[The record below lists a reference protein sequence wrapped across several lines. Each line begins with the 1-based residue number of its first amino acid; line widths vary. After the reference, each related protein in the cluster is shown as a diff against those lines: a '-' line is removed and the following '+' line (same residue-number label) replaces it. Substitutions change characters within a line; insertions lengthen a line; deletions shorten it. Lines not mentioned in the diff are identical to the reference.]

1 MAYPTVSA
9 PYGFKPINRLDGM
22 PYAGATRQLAIA
34 NTAGAIYNGDL
45 VQIVASGT
53 VEKFSGTTTGSPAG
67 VFMGCRYT
75 NPVTKQPTY
84 AQYWPANTAIT
95 DAVAYVVDDPFA
107 AFQVVVTT
115 AGSVVSYAYLDSIAT
130 NMSVITGTGNANT
143 GDSGM
148 SVLAGSQDT
157 TAALPIRVI
166 DVVTASSYVTGG
178 NTVFP
183 EIIVKINLH
192 QYLNTTGV

>member
-22 PYAGATRQLAIA
+22 PYAGATRQFAIA

-45 VQIVASGT
+45 VSIVASGT
-53 VEKFSGTTTGSPAG
+53 VEQFSGTTTGSPAG
-67 VFMGCRYT
+67 VFLGCRYT

-107 AFQVVVTT
+107 AFQVAVTNSSNVVT
-115 AGSVVSYAYLDSIAT
+115 YAYLDSIGV
-130 NMSVITGTGNANT
+130 NMAVEQGTGSTST
-143 GDSGM
+143 GDSAM

-166 DVVTASSYVTGG
+166 DVVTASAYVTGG

-183 EIIVKINLH
+183 ELIVKINLH

>member
-9 PYGFKPINRLDGM
+9 PYGFKPINRIDGM
-22 PYAGATRQLAIA
+22 PYAGATRQFAIA

-45 VQIVASGT
+45 VKIVASGT
-53 VEKFSGTTTGSPAG
+53 VEQFTGTTTGSPAG

-166 DVVTASSYVTGG
+166 DVVPASSYVTGG

-183 EIIVKINLH
+183 EIIIKINLH

>member
-9 PYGFKPINRLDGM
+9 PYGFKPINRIDGM
-22 PYAGATRQLAIA
+22 PYAGATRQFAIA

-45 VQIVASGT
+45 VKIVASGT
-53 VEKFSGTTTGSPAG
+53 VEQFTGTTTGSPAG

-166 DVVTASSYVTGG
+166 DVVPASSYVTGG
-178 NTVFP
+178 NTVYP
-183 EIIVKINLH
+183 EIIIKINLH

>member
-9 PYGFKPINRLDGM
+9 PYGFKPINRIDGM
-22 PYAGATRQLAIA
+22 PYAGATRQFAIA

-53 VEKFSGTTTGSPAG
+53 VEKFAGTTTGSPAG

-130 NMSVITGTGNANT
+130 NMSVVTGTGNANT

-148 SVLAGSQDT
+148 SILAGSQDT
-157 TAALPIRVI
+157 TYLPIRII
-166 DVVTASSYVTGG
+166 DVVPATSYVTGG

-183 EIIVKINLH
+183 ELIVKINLH

>member
-9 PYGFKPINRLDGM
+9 PYGFKPINRVDGM

-45 VQIVASGT
+45 VQIVGTGT
-53 VEKFSGTTTGSPAG
+53 VEQFSGTTTGSPAG
-67 VFMGCRYT
+67 VFVGCRYT

-107 AFQVVVTT
+107 AFQVAVTT
-115 AGSVVSYAYLDSIAT
+115 VGSVMSYAFADSIAS
-130 NMSVITGTGNANT
+130 NMAVVTGTGNATT

-148 SVLAGSQDT
+148 SILAGSQDT

-166 DVVTASSYVTGG
+166 DVVPASSYVTGG
-178 NTVFP
+178 NLVFP
-183 EIIVKINLH
+183 EVIIKINLH

>member
-9 PYGFKPINRLDGM
+9 PYGFKPINRVDGM
-22 PYAGATRQLAIA
+22 PYAGATRQFAIA

-53 VEKFSGTTTGSPAG
+53 VEKFAGTTTGSPAG

-166 DVVTASSYVTGG
+166 DVVPATSYVTGG

-183 EIIVKINLH
+183 EIIIKINLH

>member
-9 PYGFKPINRLDGM
+9 PYGFKPINRIDGM
-22 PYAGATRQLAIA
+22 PYAGATRQFAIA

-45 VQIVASGT
+45 VKIVASGT
-53 VEKFSGTTTGSPAG
+53 VEQFTGTTTGSPAG

-115 AGSVVSYAYLDSIAT
+115 AGSAVSYAYLDSIAT

-166 DVVTASSYVTGG
+166 DVVPATSYVTGG

-183 EIIVKINLH
+183 EIIIKINLH

>member
-9 PYGFKPINRLDGM
+9 PYGFKPINRIDGM

-45 VQIVASGT
+45 VKIVASGT
-53 VEKFSGTTTGSPAG
+53 IEQFDGTTTGSPAG

-107 AFQVVVTT
+107 AFQVVVTN
-115 AGSVVSYAYLDSIAT
+115 GSSVVSFAYADSIAC
-130 NMSVITGTGNANT
+130 NMAVVTGTGNANT

-148 SVLAGSQDT
+148 SILAGSQDV
-157 TAALPIRVI
+157 TAALPIRII
-166 DVVTASSYVTGG
+166 DVVPATSYVSGG
-178 NTVFP
+178 NLVFP
-183 EIIVKINLH
+183 ELIVKINLH

>member
-9 PYGFKPINRLDGM
+9 PYGFKPINRIDGM
-22 PYAGATRQLAIA
+22 PYAGATRQFAIA

-53 VEKFSGTTTGSPAG
+53 VEKFAGTTTGSPAG

-130 NMSVITGTGNANT
+130 NMSVVTGTGNANT

-148 SVLAGSQDT
+148 SILAGSQDT
-157 TAALPIRVI
+157 AYLPIRII
-166 DVVTASSYVTGG
+166 DVVPATSYVTGG

-183 EIIVKINLH
+183 ELIVKINLH

>member
-9 PYGFKPINRLDGM
+9 PYGFKPINRVDGM
-22 PYAGATRQLAIA
+22 PYAGATRSLAIA
-34 NTAGAIYNGDL
+34 NTAAAIYNGDL
-45 VQIVASGT
+45 VQIVGT
-53 VEKFSGTTTGSPAG
+53 GTIERFSGTTTGSPAG

-107 AFQVVVTT
+107 AFQVAVTT
-115 AGSVVSYAYLDSIAT
+115 AGSVMSFAYFDSIAS
-130 NMSVITGTGNANT
+130 NMAVVLGAGNANT

-148 SVLAGSQDT
+148 SILAGSQDT
-157 TAALPIRVI
+157 TAALPIRII
-166 DVVTASSYVTGG
+166 DVVPATAYISGG
-178 NTVFP
+178 NTVYP
-183 EIIVKINLH
+183 EMIVKINLH

>member
-9 PYGFKPINRLDGM
+9 PYGFKPINRIDGM
-22 PYAGATRQLAIA
+22 PYAGATRQFAIA

-53 VEKFSGTTTGSPAG
+53 VEKFAGTTTGSPAG

-148 SVLAGSQDT
+148 SILAGSQDT
-157 TAALPIRVI
+157 AFLPIRII
-166 DVVTASSYVTGG
+166 DVVPATSYVTGG

-183 EIIVKINLH
+183 ELIVKINLH

>member
-9 PYGFKPINRLDGM
+9 PYGFKPINRLDGL

-34 NTAGAIYNGDL
+34 NTAGAIYYGDL
-45 VQIVASGT
+45 VEIVASGT
-53 VEKFSGTTTGSPAG
+53 VEQFNGTTTGSPAG
-67 VFMGCRYT
+67 VFVGCSYT
-75 NPVTKQPTY
+75 NPTTKQPTY

-107 AFQVVVTT
+107 AFQVAVTNIS
-115 AGSVVSYAYLDSIAT
+115 SVMSYAYRDSIGC
-130 NMSVITGTGNANT
+130 NMAVVLGAGSTQT

-148 SVLAGSQDT
+148 SILAGSQDV
-157 TAALPIRVI
+157 TAALPIRII
-166 DVVTASSYVTGG
+166 DIVPATAYVTGG
-178 NTVFP
+178 NTVYP
-183 EIIVKINLH
+183 EMIVKINLH